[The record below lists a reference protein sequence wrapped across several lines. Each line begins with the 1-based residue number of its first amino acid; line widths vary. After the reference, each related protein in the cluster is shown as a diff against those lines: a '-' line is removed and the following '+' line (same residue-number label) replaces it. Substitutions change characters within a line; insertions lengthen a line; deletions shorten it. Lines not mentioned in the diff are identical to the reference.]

1 MRSRL
6 SARTAAGDHALQGR
20 APGAPCRDR
29 ERAPPGDHTAA
40 GAARGCGAGGAGHCR
55 RRGPRLQLAQHCV
68 ERRPPVRVVRPAGG
82 HERRVAR
89 RRALRHRRPEAGEHL
104 EEHLRGR
111 VGPDLRE
118 RLRGRVGS
126 RIEEHLRG
134 AARARRATPARS
146 GGGLCGRLAGR
157 SAPAR
162 RAGGLHAQ
170 RRPARCGWRRGCTC
184 PAWQAG
190 RASARPLRV
199 PQAVA
204 RPARPPA
211 WRRHYSLG

>member
-29 ERAPPGDHTAA
+29 EQAPPGDHTAA

-118 RLRGRVGS
+118 RLCGRVGS

-134 AARARRATPARS
+134 AARARRATPAHS

-170 RRPARCGWRRGCTC
+170 RDQRAAAGAAAARARQGRQAARARARCASRRPSPG
-184 PAWQAG
+184 PLG
-190 RASARPLRV
+190 RQPGGDTT
-199 PQAVA
+199 P
-204 RPARPPA
+204 
-211 WRRHYSLG
+211 